1 MIPIQVILCKHFF
14 MYVTSYVC
22 DQIAQTLEVHLPAKF
37 SWVWISQIN
46 LDFYM
51 DSVVKLDT
59 RKRSWERKVIGI
71 VYITHQKLSK
81 KIGRVH
87 HLSTTSKGAQFGLLM
102 LLLFLLL
109 LLI

>member
-1 MIPIQVILCKHFF
+1 MLKGDYIVPDVYTLNTFIIPIQVIPCKHFF

-59 RKRSWERKVIGI
+59 RKRSWVSEGDRHCPH
-71 VYITHQKLSK
+71 YPSK
-81 KIGRVH
+81 
-87 HLSTTSKGAQFGLLM
+87 AE
-102 LLLFLLL
+102 
-109 LLI
+109 